1 MSDLWTFRPGTVDRL
16 IFNDVVGRNE
26 YQLPDRFALTDIVI
40 DIGAHIGAFAFAVV
54 ERGGRQVWCF
64 EPDRDNCRLAA
75 AHLQPSID
83 AGWVRVSQKA
93 VWRSDRDDEQLRF
106 DGYQPFPASFPELQ
120 GIVNTA
126 APLAHVDRVIQ
137 YAQFGRGKFEGA
149 FQRLREK
156 HVVSE
161 TPPVDIIPHGVDRH
175 RFYPFPELTQASFA
189 SPARARAKARVFG
202 NRVDPES
209 SFIVLN
215 ASRLDTRKRVDLTV
229 QGFAKFA
236 ADKPAAVK
244 LCLHH
249 AIMNDENEQELR
261 QWIRQCKLEDRVL
274 LNPLG
279 SRIVEDEELNWL
291 YNACDVGIN
300 TSMGE
305 GWGLVNSEHGAAGAA
320 QIVPDHTACAE
331 LWRDRGELIPPARFF
346 IPPITVLEMGEV
358 SPDAVARALDN
369 LYTDP
374 ARCRT
379 LARAAAEAAL
389 DPAISWDVITRQF
402 DDLFTSLSAPI

>member
-1 MSDLWTFRPGTVDRL
+1 MKIIAIGYNTTGTGLTRVMHSVMRRLADRHEIHFLGIGYSGDIIRDRGLTIYPTNPRGGDVFAAFQAQQMIAEIQPSVLFILHDIWLFDFYVRHLGHFRDRL
-16 IFNDVVGRNE
+16 KIAAYIPLDGR
-26 YQLPDRFALTDIVI
+26 
-40 DIGAHIGAFAFAVV
+40 
-54 ERGGRQVWCF
+54 
-64 EPDRDNCRLAA
+64 
-75 AHLQPSID
+75 
-83 AGWVRVSQKA
+83 
-93 VWRSDRDDEQLRF
+93 
-106 DGYQPFPASFPELQ
+106 
-120 GIVNTA
+120 IVNETDA

-137 YAQFGRGKFEGA
+137 YTQFGRGEFESA

-156 HVVSE
+156 HAVSE
-161 TPPVDIIPHGVDRH
+161 TPPVDIIPHGVDPH

-189 SPARARAKARVFG
+189 PPARARAKARVFG
-202 NRVDPES
+202 DRVDPES

-236 ADKPAAVK
+236 ADKPAGVK

-249 AIMNDENEQELR
+249 AIMDDEHEQELR
-261 QWIRQCKLEDRVL
+261 QWIRQCGIEDRVL

-369 LYTDP
+369 L
-374 ARCRT
+374 
-379 LARAAAEAAL
+379 
-389 DPAISWDVITRQF
+389 
-402 DDLFTSLSAPI
+402 

>member
-1 MSDLWTFRPGTVDRL
+1 MKIIAIGYNTTGTGLTRVMHSVMRRLADRHEIHFLGIGYSGEIIRDRGLTIYPTNPCGGDVFAAFQAHGLIEAMQPSVLFILHDIWLFDFYVRHLGHFRDRL
-16 IFNDVVGRNE
+16 KIAAYIPLDGR
-26 YQLPDRFALTDIVI
+26 
-40 DIGAHIGAFAFAVV
+40 
-54 ERGGRQVWCF
+54 
-64 EPDRDNCRLAA
+64 
-75 AHLQPSID
+75 
-83 AGWVRVSQKA
+83 
-93 VWRSDRDDEQLRF
+93 
-106 DGYQPFPASFPELQ
+106 
-120 GIVNTA
+120 IVNETDA

-137 YAQFGRGKFEGA
+137 YTRFGRDQFENA

-156 HVVSE
+156 HAVSK

-175 RFYPFPELTQASFA
+175 RFYPFPELIQASFA

-202 NRVDPES
+202 DRVDPES

-229 QGFAKFA
+229 RGFAKFA
-236 ADKPAAVK
+236 AGKPAAVK

-261 QWIRQCKLEDRVL
+261 QWIRQCGIENRVL

-279 SRIVEDEELNWL
+279 SRIVDDEELNWL

-305 GWGLVNSEHGAAGAA
+305 GWGLVNCEHGAAGAA
-320 QIVPDHTACAE
+320 QIVPDHSACAE
-331 LWRDRGELIPPARFF
+331 LWRGRGELIAPARFF

-358 SPDAVARALDN
+358 SPEGVAGALDN
-369 LYTDP
+369 LYADP
-374 ARCRT
+374 ARCRA

-389 DPAISWDVITRQF
+389 DPAISWDVITTQF
-402 DDLFTSLSAPI
+402 DNLFTSLSATDQEPR